1 MKKFL
6 ILIIIVTAPIF
17 FFTDCN
23 IKTGNAN
30 EKGNS
35 ASLAAGMSGLIK
47 SNKEA
52 ESIEHGKY
60 LAWHVAGCMDCH
72 SQRDLKKFSGPV
84 IPGTEGMGGERF
96 GPEFGLPG
104 NVFAK
109 NITPAGIGNWTDEEL
124 IRAMTRGIN
133 KNGDTLFPL
142 MPYLSYSQMPK
153 QDILDIVKYIR
164 TLKPIE
170 NKIPERKLFIPIAMA
185 IPPQLP
191 SPDLDKN
198 TKPDPSD
205 AVKYGAYLVEM
216 ASCSDCHTPRVQ
228 GRPDFSKLLAG
239 GNSFTTE
246 HFKVISANITPDQTG
261 GIGTWTEKMF
271 LQKFRINSSEEYV
284 NRDPGKNNSIMPWSL
299 YGKMKEGDLKA
310 IYAYLRTVKPYTVKI
325 APWGSGS

>member
-1 MKKFL
+1 MKKLFFL
-6 ILIIIVTAPIF
+6 IVTVASIIF
-17 FFTDCN
+17 FARCN
-23 IKTGNAN
+23 SNTGKADKNIHS
-30 EKGNS
+30 G
-35 ASLAAGMSGLIK
+35 SLVAGISTMVK
-47 SNKEA
+47 SDKEE

-60 LAWHVAGCMDCH
+60 LAWHVASCMDCH
-72 SQRDLKKFSGPV
+72 SQRDMKKFSGPV

-142 MPYLSYSQMPK
+142 MPYLAYGQMPK

-191 SPDLDKN
+191 NPDLDKN
-198 TKPDPSD
+198 TMPDPKD
-205 AVKYGAYLVEM
+205 LVKYGEYLVKIS
-216 ASCSDCHTPRVQ
+216 SCSDCHTPMVQ
-228 GRPDFSKLLAG
+228 GRPDFSKFLAG
-239 GNSFTTE
+239 GHTFTTE
-246 HFKVISANITPDQTG
+246 HFKVTSANITPDETG

-271 LQKFRINSSEEYV
+271 LQKFRINSSDEYV
-284 NRDPGKNNSIMPWSL
+284 HRDPGKNNSIMPWTF
-299 YGKMKEGDLKA
+299 YGKMKEDDLKA
-310 IYAYLRTVKPYTVKI
+310 IYAFLRTVKPYKVKI
-325 APWGSGS
+325 APWGT